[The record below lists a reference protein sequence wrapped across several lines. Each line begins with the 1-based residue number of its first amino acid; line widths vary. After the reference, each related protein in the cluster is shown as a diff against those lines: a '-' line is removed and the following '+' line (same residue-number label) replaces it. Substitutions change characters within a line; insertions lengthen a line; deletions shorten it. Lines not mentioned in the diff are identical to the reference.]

1 MNAGH
6 GEPINKPN
14 EWEKDWK
21 RGCLPLLQDTT
32 VQDMPHLIDNED
44 VMYTFAEAVQTK
56 GIVHTI
62 RDSVWYITVRIS

>member
-44 VMYTFAEAVQTK
+44 VMYALAEAV
-56 GIVHTI
+56 
-62 RDSVWYITVRIS
+62 